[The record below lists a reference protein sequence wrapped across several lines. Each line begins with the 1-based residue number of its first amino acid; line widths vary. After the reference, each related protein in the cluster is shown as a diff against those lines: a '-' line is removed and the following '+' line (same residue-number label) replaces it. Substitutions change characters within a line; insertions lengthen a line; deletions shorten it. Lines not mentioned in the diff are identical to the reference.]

1 MGAVATARGAF
12 GRTADRVP
20 AATRTGAR
28 EQVLVVAGQLASG
41 AGNLAFALIMARL
54 LEPAVFTELA
64 RFLALYLVL
73 HIPMSSLSA
82 ASALSP
88 EGAPAAQRKARR
100 IGGFAALALVAGA
113 LPLAIV
119 LDIPVVASL
128 GLAASAPV
136 AGLLA
141 LERGRLYGVGRHGRA
156 VASLIAEPAV
166 RVGVGIMLAMM
177 FGVAGGVIGV
187 VAAGYVAL
195 AVARIDHAGT
205 AGLATQLDRSAS
217 NVERATTLTVTAFVL
232 LALIQNQDLLFA
244 GRLLDTAGAAN
255 FAALSTLGAAA
266 AFALATIPVVL
277 LPRAAQGD
285 EGALGTAL
293 TVGAALGGGA
303 VLIAALAPELIVRS
317 VFGDRYISIA
327 QLLVPYLGA
336 MTFLGLGRVLVA
348 NLCARGFAGTGIK
361 VVGFAGAVHL
371 ILLLALARTASE
383 MAIATLVST
392 GILLAA
398 AATATVIRLPMPR
411 ERAGAVAARLR
422 HPGALFLGAVMI
434 VGLILRLLVTRGIW
448 LDEATTVAQ
457 IQLSF
462 GDMFESL
469 RSSDVHP
476 PLHYVVLWLTS
487 RVLGISEMAVRMP
500 SIIAGLALIPAVY
513 ALGKELYDRNTAR
526 LAAVLTAVAPFAV
539 WYSQEARMYGFFM
552 LFGVLAVYGQVRALR
567 TDRTSDWAIYALAS
581 AALVWTQYMGALL
594 VLVQQLAFLVMFIG
608 RLRRGEEVKR
618 LLAGWACAT
627 GVLALLLAALAPL
640 AYQQYTV
647 NEEAGKGFTQLPSQ
661 TGSAASEVQGEV
673 SIYSAIANGVW
684 AMWGYHSD
692 RTMAQIAALWPLGML
707 SGLLFLGRGRSGQTT
722 LLAAAIAVPALML
735 AAIGFYKQ
743 NLFEI
748 RYIAMAVPLVLL
760 LMARFITSWAPSKVG
775 RMAAAGALSVTMLVG
790 LADQQL
796 NGTNPRLYDFRGAL
810 GEISQRADSND
821 VVVYKPVILKSLVRY
836 YAPELDAQTTLPEP
850 AKGRRV
856 FVVGS
861 FLEMPGTRAQVDE
874 VRNQVDRRETLADRF
889 DYPNVRV
896 WVYE

>member
-88 EGAPAAQRKARR
+88 EGAPEAQRKARR
-100 IGGFAALALVAGA
+100 IGGFAALALMAGA
-113 LPLAIV
+113 LPLAII

-205 AGLATQLDRSAS
+205 AALATQLDRSGA
-217 NVERATTLTVTAFVL
+217 NLERTTTLTVTAFVL
-232 LALIQNQDLLFA
+232 LALIQNQDLLLA

-255 FAALSTLGAAA
+255 FAALSTLGGAA

-303 VLIAALAPELIVRS
+303 VLIAALAPELIVTS
-317 VFGDRYISIA
+317 VFGDRYVSIT

-361 VVGFAGAVHL
+361 VVGFAGVVHL

-383 MAIATLVST
+383 MAIAALVST
-392 GILLAA
+392 GILLAT
-398 AATATVIRLPMPR
+398 AATATVIRLVPT

-469 RSSDVHP
+469 RTSDVHP
-476 PLHYVVLWLTS
+476 PLHYVVLWLSS

-513 ALGKELYDRNTAR
+513 ALGKELYDVNTAR

-552 LFGVLAVYGQVRALR
+552 LFGVLAVFGQVRALR
-567 TDRTSDWAIYALAS
+567 TGRTSDWAIYALAS
-581 AALVWTQYMGALL
+581 AALVWTQYMGVLL

-608 RLRRGEEVKR
+608 RLRRGEEVKP

-647 NEEAGKGFTQLPSQ
+647 NEEAGKGFAQLPSQ

-707 SGLLFLGRGRSGQTT
+707 SGLLFLGRGRSRQTT

-743 NLFEI
+743 NLFEV

-760 LMARFITSWAPSKVG
+760 LMARFITSWAPGKVA
-775 RMAAAGALSVTMLVG
+775 RLAAAGALSVTMLVG

-810 GEISQRADSND
+810 GEVSQRADSND
-821 VVVYKPVILKSLVRY
+821 VVVYKPIILKSLVRY
-836 YAPELDAQTTLPEP
+836 YAPELDAQTSPPEP

-874 VRNQVDRRETLADRF
+874 VRKQIDRRETLADRF